1 MHDVDAMVVQRE
13 ARSKQIGKLR
23 VARTLTYLARSNNYV
38 GRSTVRTRRREL
50 LSLEGVS
57 VT

>member
-1 MHDVDAMVVQRE
+1 MVVQRE